1 MLVIRSTKPNGQ
13 PREQQAFGAIGT
25 FIKQK
30 GGSVLSEVKKQLTE
44 WDVVKIVLAVNG
56 ALAGIVAAVASLI
69 T

>member
-1 MLVIRSTKPNGQ
+1 MASRENSRSLAQLELSSSRK
-13 PREQQAFGAIGT
+13 EVVF
-25 FIKQK
+25 
-30 GGSVLSEVKKQLTE
+30 LSEVKKQLIE